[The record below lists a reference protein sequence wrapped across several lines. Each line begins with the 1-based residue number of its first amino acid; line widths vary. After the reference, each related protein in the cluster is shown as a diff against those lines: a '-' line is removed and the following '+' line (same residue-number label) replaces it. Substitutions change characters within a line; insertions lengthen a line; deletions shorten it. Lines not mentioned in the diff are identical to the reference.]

1 MENIIHNF
9 LSYILT
15 PEEEHR
21 LSFSLDSHIPT
32 KQIDVK
38 IKTEF
43 ENFYYQILKHTNQSD
58 QWRQDELKSKIHRTC
73 ENYSWINV
81 SYKYQKI
88 IDNISKNKDIILIEQ
103 DKACGVKILDKKIL
117 HREIH

>member
-1 MENIIHNF
+1 MENISYNF

-32 KQIDVK
+32 KQNDVK

-43 ENFYYQILKHTNQSD
+43 ENFYYQILKHTHQPD
-58 QWRQDELKSKIHRTC
+58 QWRQDELKSKIRRTC

-88 IDNISKNKDIILIEQ
+88 IDNISRNKDIILIEQ
-103 DKACGVKILDKKIL
+103 DKACGVKILDKKML